1 MSEEEKASDT
11 QDSSK
16 KKPSGKTIAII
27 VIAVVAIVA
36 AGAYWFVNYKV
47 PHDNAVAAFNAAADS
62 LDERNGELDSAISD
76 LQDLM
81 NSGDAPLDQST
92 IEAASV
98 AIGTAQGAKQ
108 SVPEMPEDTDAI
120 NTEATAMGSMG
131 EYSAQLDALNIAKA
145 NLQNSISQ
153 MKQVTNPSE
162 QFVIQRIS
170 GLANITGVEAVTE
183 DNDPNGNLGK
193 AGGYTAC
200 VYFASDLVD
209 QSEVYI
215 SDGYSGIVGAGTD
228 GGGAVEV
235 YANVDDANKRND
247 YLAVFDGTILSSGS
261 HDVVGTCVVR
271 TSHLLTAS
279 QQKALEGEIADSLTK
294 LE

>member
-1 MSEEEKASDT
+1 MSEEEKAGDA
-11 QDSSK
+11 QNLGQ
-16 KKPSGKTIAII
+16 KKPRGKTIAII
-27 VIAVVAIVA
+27 VIAAVAVVV
-36 AGAYWFVNYKV
+36 AGAYWFVSYKI
-47 PHDNAVAAFNAAADS
+47 PYDNAVAAFNAAADG
-62 LDERNGELDSAISD
+62 LNERNDELDSSISD

-81 NSGDAPLDQST
+81 NSGDTPLDQST

-98 AIGTAQGAKQ
+98 AIGEAQGAKE

-120 NTEATAMGSMG
+120 NAEATAMENMG
-131 EYSAQLDALNIAKA
+131 DYSTQLDALNTAKV
-145 NLQNSISQ
+145 NLQNSIAQ

-200 VYFASDLVD
+200 VYFSSDLVD
-209 QSEVYI
+209 QSKVYI
-215 SDGYSGIVGAGTD
+215 SDGYGGIVGAGTN

-235 YANVDDANKRND
+235 YANADDANKRND
-247 YLAVFDGTILSSGS
+247 YLAVFDGTIISSGS
-261 HDVVGTCVVR
+261 HVVVGTCVVR
-271 TSHLLTAS
+271 TSDLLTAS
-279 QQKALEGEIADSLTK
+279 QQKTMEGEIVDSLTA